1 MYAVVT
7 CIIQPF
13 APQGRQAGARYMP
26 HTHVSTKVRMYTWRE
41 TYSQCYPYLLYV
53 VPVAPRKHTRTFS
66 TSRVAKTFS
75 FSSSLLSS
83 TLRII
88 PSLQGKD
95 FHGSYTEQYRCHC
108 MGGHE
113 RHLIGSYTNKSN
125 RCCWSKPWIT
135 YCIRSTIQFKL
146 LYCGDDGLET
156 GHVYIFRIT

>member
-41 TYSQCYPYLLYV
+41 TSSQCYPYLLYV

-66 TSRVAKTFS
+66 TSRVAKT

-108 MGGHE
+108 MGGTSGILSAPT
-113 RHLIGSYTNKSN
+113 LIKAIVVVGPSHG
-125 RCCWSKPWIT
+125 
-135 YCIRSTIQFKL
+135 L
-146 LYCGDDGLET
+146 LTAYEVQYSLNCYIAETTGLKQGMCT
-156 GHVYIFRIT
+156 FLG